1 MTSIRPTQV
10 TIQAGGRDARFF
22 RAADDVLKNY
32 DIVWNRRGKAFLKAR
47 VSGGT
52 REYEVAIPRDGM
64 ERPTCT
70 CPDSKKRAKQ
80 VSGGFCKHIIAVLMK
95 SGESRKPEENF
106 SDWLLDI
113 LL

>member
-1 MTSIRPTQV
+1 MTSIRPAQV

-32 DIVWNRRGKAFLKAR
+32 DIVWNRRGKAALKAK
-47 VSGGT
+47 VTGGT
-52 REYEVAIPRDGM
+52 REYEVVLSRDGL

-70 CPDSKKRAKQ
+70 CPDAKKRARQ

-95 SGESRKPEENF
+95 SAESKKVEDDF